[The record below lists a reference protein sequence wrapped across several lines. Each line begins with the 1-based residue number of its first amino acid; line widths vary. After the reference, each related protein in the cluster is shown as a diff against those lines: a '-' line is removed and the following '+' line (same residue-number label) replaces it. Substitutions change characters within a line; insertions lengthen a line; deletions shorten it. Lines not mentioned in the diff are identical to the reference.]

1 MARLTRS
8 PGVLAPSRKPTPGK
22 SIPSVERMSKRIPQT
37 RPILT
42 VGHSTR
48 TIEEFIALL
57 AAHEVKQLV
66 DVRTI
71 PRSRHNPQFN
81 SDQLA
86 PSLSGAGIR
95 YLHMGEL
102 GGLRHAQRDSIN
114 AAWRNLSFRGY
125 ADYMQ
130 TPEFEKALD
139 ELMRLAQKRRT
150 AIMCAEAVPWRCH
163 RSLIAD
169 ALVARGVEVQ
179 EITSQTRVRPHTL
192 TPWARVEQGRITYPA
207 ENANGAMAGRTGS
220 TTAPG
225 KGPADRLPRYWPALC
240 FPDAEAIIGPGLTMT
255 VPLIPLLSC
264 STQT

>member
-1 MARLTRS
+1 
-8 PGVLAPSRKPTPGK
+8 
-22 SIPSVERMSKRIPQT
+22 MSKRIPQT

-114 AAWRNLSFRGY
+114 AAWRNLSVRGY